1 MSIVITNNLLR
12 TNQNSTDT
20 QPESNKKFTR
30 LPTIYFGN
38 GFTNVPGLTYLYSA
52 PVELYQSVKA
62 TIKAV
67 KIGDKE
73 GIFENISRSAQIPL
87 NFASALGQ
95 TSWYLLE
102 AAQKIKLL
110 SNSFIPII
118 AILSK
123 CVTAL
128 GLAICAIEGALEG
141 AGLYRS
147 IRFLNHRSQK
157 TDNLKFT
164 TDLRDHYF
172 TVSKTRMG
180 KIEEYVQKNLSH
192 LSPNEQKERK
202 EAIVQENLFKREST
216 LARRVQ
222 PWLAK
227 EIEET
232 LPGIITNL
240 QSDVASKRDQAAI
253 KTDALYKQVKI
264 QAQKKLL
271 VHSLGILAVLT
282 TLAGLMCSLI
292 ACPLLVPILL
302 LVIAGV
308 ASIARYAVHAGY
320 LDSKGWNFD
329 AGNCIPQFVKNLYHK
344 IFTEKVKPMVQGP
357 LYSPSQLHFMDF
369 TPSHGINGTRDISVP
384 LLNCR
389 ADRRVHRTFAA
400 LTRDHHHIF
409 PTGHPRG
416 LRSDLRSS

>member
-1 MSIVITNNLLR
+1 MSTVITNNLLS

-73 GIFENISRSAQIPL
+73 GIFENTSRSAQIPL

-95 TSWYLLE
+95 TAWYVLE
-102 AAQKIKLL
+102 GAEKIKLL
-110 SNSFIPII
+110 STSFVPII

-141 AGLYRS
+141 AGLVRS
-147 IRFLNHRSQK
+147 VRFLKHTSQK

-164 TDLRDHYF
+164 TNLRDHYF
-172 TVSKTRMG
+172 TVSKTRIG

-192 LSPNEQKERK
+192 LPLSEQKERK
-202 EAIVQENLFKREST
+202 EAIIQENLFKREST

-232 LPGIITNL
+232 LPGIITDL
-240 QSDVASKRDQAAI
+240 QSEVASKRDQAAI

-264 QAQKKLL
+264 QSQKKLL

-282 TLAGLMCSLI
+282 TLAGLICTVV
-292 ACPLLVPILL
+292 ACPFLVPVIL
-302 LVIAGV
+302 LVIAAV
-308 ASIARYAVHAGY
+308 ASIARYGVHAGY

-344 IFTEKVKPMVQGP
+344 IFTQKVSPMVQGP
-357 LYSPSQLHFMDF
+357 LYTSSQLHFMQF
-369 TPSHGINGTRDISVP
+369 LPNRGTRDSEALP
-384 LLNCR
+384 LNR
-389 ADRRVHRTFAA
+389 RVNRRVHHTSSVSMK
-400 LTRDHHHIF
+400 DHRYRF
-409 PTGHPRG
+409 PTDHPRG
-416 LRSDLRSS
+416 LK